1 MTVEKTWRLT
11 RINPWSAVKTAF
23 MLAVA
28 AGITLTIV
36 VLLSWLLLRSAGVL
50 AVFSDT
56 LGDLLGTA
64 VVDFPSLL
72 SFGRVLGLCF
82 LISAAQLITW
92 PAAAFIWSVLY
103 NLVVGLTGG
112 IKVSIREE

>member
-1 MTVEKTWRLT
+1 MSVEKNWRLT
-11 RINPWSAVKTAF
+11 QINPWSAVKTAF

-28 AGITLTIV
+28 ASISLTVIV
-36 VLLSWLLLRSAGVL
+36 MLSWLLLRAAGVL
-50 AVFSDT
+50 TVFSDT

-64 VVDFPSLL
+64 VLDFPSLL
-72 SFGRVLGLCF
+72 SFSRVLGLCF

-92 PAAAFIWSVLY
+92 PAGAFIWSVLY

>member
-1 MTVEKTWRLT
+1 MSVEKNWRLT
-11 RINPWSAVKTAF
+11 QINPWSAVKTAF

-28 AGITLTIV
+28 ASIALTV
-36 VLLSWLLLRSAGVL
+36 VVMLAWLLLRAAGVL
-50 AVFSDT
+50 SLLSDT

-82 LISAAQLITW
+82 LVSAAQLISW
-92 PAAAFIWSVLY
+92 PAGAFIWSVLY